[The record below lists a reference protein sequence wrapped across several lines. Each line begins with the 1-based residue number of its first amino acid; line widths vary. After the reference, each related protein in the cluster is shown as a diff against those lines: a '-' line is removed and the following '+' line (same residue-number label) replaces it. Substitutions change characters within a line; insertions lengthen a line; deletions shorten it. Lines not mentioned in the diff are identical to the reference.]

1 MMMLF
6 IRGDLFLCAEE
17 QKILLGG
24 QYNAN
29 TKNHGEKLKNRAGV
43 KNIKSM
49 NLYRK
54 MRKN

>member
-1 MMMLF
+1 MLF